1 MRGCGA
7 CGQDLARE
15 QGGRSKEKMRSL
27 KEIQEEEQARRVE
40 AEFLA
45 WWAAEEERLRVE
57 QEGGAPSA
65 QGGPSSRRSKG
76 KRKEGG
82 KDGAKDG
89 AKKPGEG
96 QGQKEK
102 KAGSRRE
109 GGSKDVSGPAD
120 GGAPST
126 PKTQKRRRPGP
137 GSNNKSEG
145 PQAKNNVPQQH

>member
-1 MRGCGA
+1 MSFVA
-7 CGQDLARE
+7 IQELQRE
-15 QGGRSKEKMRSL
+15 QGGKGKEKKRSL

-65 QGGPSSRRSKG
+65 QSGPSSRRSKG

-102 KAGSRRE
+102 KEGSRRE
-109 GGSKDVSGPAD
+109 GGSKDASGPAE
-120 GGAPST
+120 GSVPST
-126 PKTQKRRRPGP
+126 PKRRRRPGP

-145 PQAKNNVPQQH
+145 PQAKNSAPQQH